1 MSQQPT
7 GDWIK
12 QFVDS
17 LERIVARIRK
27 VTTEPAIK
35 AVRGLVF
42 GLIAAVLGLV
52 VAVLMMVFTIHL
64 LSQVGRSI
72 FATGAWFAYVVLGGI
87 FVLVGLLLMRKRHA
101 APEAS

>member
-17 LERIVARIRK
+17 LERIVTRIRK

-42 GLIAAVLGLV
+42 GLIAGVLGVV
-52 VAVLMMVFTIHL
+52 VAVLLVVFSIHL
-64 LSQVGRSI
+64 LSQLGRSL
-72 FATGAWFAYVVLGGI
+72 FATGAWLAYFVLGGI
-87 FVLVGLLLMRKRHA
+87 FVLAGLLLMRKRHA
-101 APEAS
+101 PPEAS